1 MKRIKMLL
9 FVFLL
14 ILGGTSGESSREENV
29 CIGTSGRMSVPG
41 NRTTHYQNLRDRY
54 TNCTYVDGNLELTWL
69 QDDSL
74 DLSFLQYIR
83 EVTGY
88 VLISYVDVRR
98 LVLPSLQIIRG
109 RTLFKLSVRDEEFS
123 LMVTMSKMFSLEMPA
138 LRDILAGSAGFFN
151 NYNLCHIKSINWD
164 EILTGPG
171 AHDVYVYNF
180 TERERNCSS
189 CHPSCPAEGG
199 CWGPGPDNCQQLSK
213 INCSPQCHGG
223 RCFGPEPRQC
233 CHLFCAG
240 GCTGPTQSDCL
251 ACRNFYDNGVCK
263 QECPSMMRYNSITY
277 SWEPNP
283 DGKFAYGATCVRE
296 CPEHLLKDN
305 SACVRA
311 CPANKKAKN
320 GECVPCNGPCPK
332 TCPVDKLEIIH
343 AGNIDKFKNCTIL
356 QGSLQI
362 LQHSFDGYQEIYENY
377 TFGPH
382 HGKMHPSK
390 LEVFSTVKEITGFVN
405 IDAYHPEF
413 RDLGFLRRLEVIG
426 GRYLHEYFSALYVV
440 KTSLES
446 LRLDSL
452 QKVRSG
458 GVMIVENKRLCFA
471 EGIKWQAFIS
481 REQKSQSYDVMVD
494 KNRNASECAAD
505 GQVCHEQC
513 TEDGCWAAGADSC
526 LHCKHFR
533 VGERCV
539 EKCDKTLGM
548 YQKSKDTCAICHE
561 ECDGPCTGEGPG
573 QCDRCKHVKDGPYC
587 VAQCPS
593 TKYNSS
599 GECLPC
605 HENCVGGCSGPA
617 NTVGEGGCFSC
628 EGAIVGPNEE
638 VERCLN
644 VNETCPMGTF
654 LEFVA
659 PQKQGRLRP
668 LAGKNICRGCHP
680 RCKNCTGFGFH
691 INVCHECVHYRSG
704 EQCEDECDVD
714 FYVDEERHECLRCA
728 AECQGCYGPG
738 QRCKTCRNY
747 RIYLDSADG
756 SSNSSAFNCTTH
768 CPESHPHKIF
778 PGDDQPPYCST
789 EPGVLPLHGAEDS
802 VTIIASSVS
811 VTLVFLLVIV
821 TFIICKCRSDRKKED
836 MLKMTMMMSKEGLNE
851 PLKVTNVKP
860 NLAKLRIVKEIELRK
875 GGILGFGAFGTVY
888 KGVWVPEEENVKIP
902 VAIKVLREGT
912 GADTNKEILEEAYIM
927 ASLDHPNLL
936 PLLAVCMTS
945 QMMLVTQLMPLGCLL
960 DYVRNN
966 RSKIGS
972 KPLLNWCT
980 QIARGMAYLEDRR
993 LVHRDLAARNVLVQT
1008 PNSVK
1013 ITDFGLA
1020 KLLDINEEEYKAAG
1034 GKMPIKWLALECIQ
1048 HRIFNHKSDVWA
1060 FGVTVWELLTY
1071 GGRPYENV
1079 PAKDVPDLL
1088 EKGERLPQPTSCSIE
1103 VYMIMIKCWM
1113 LDADSRPS
1121 FKELADEFAKMSRDP
1136 GRYLVI
1142 PGDRLMR
1149 LPSYTQQD
1157 ERELMRSLAA
1167 SALDGPTDVLVN
1179 AGEYLN
1185 PQGPTGFSTAAPSLR
1200 SGYPASSLATLQDEH
1215 DEWGRAASPA
1225 SRAIDPRRRPTDSSK
1240 CRSGSAS
1247 STPGDCLQGLDC
1259 DQVDNDCFEPAGYSS
1274 LPVGGAAGG
1283 SAASSGQATV
1293 GGLKLHLPLDE
1304 DDYLMPSNGQQA
1316 GYMDLGGHQKGD
1328 AASSQA
1334 SCSGEHPFML
1344 SMDNPEYH
1352 MVASRGLLH
1361 GSLAGG
1367 PPHGYNPNGY
1377 GPGYGAT
1384 ATYAPLS
1391 EASGPT
1397 YASGRT
1403 SGQPSSFAG
1412 TPPVSGAF
1420 GVTGGPST
1428 GAYPSTSLPGGGFPH
1443 SAPPS
1448 VAYPASSVSSSGTF
1462 ANSAPPS
1469 GAYPPSGALPPG
1481 GTYPTNC
1488 YGTSS
1493 PNSVGVPV
1501 AEGAA
1506 RWAARRAAAEQN
1518 YDYYGDE
1525 RSAEPSGDAEE
1536 CPSETTV

>member
-1 MKRIKMLL
+1 MLFQL
-9 FVFLL
+9 YWVVLL
-14 ILGGTSGESSREENV
+14 AAWALPCLSLEENV

-69 QDDSL
+69 QDDRL

-88 VLISYVDVRR
+88 VLISYVDVQR

-109 RTLFKLSVRDEEFS
+109 RTVFKLNVRDEEFS
-123 LMVTMSKMFSLEMPA
+123 LMVTMSKMLSLEMPA
-138 LRDILAGSAGFFN
+138 LRDVLAGSVGIFN

-171 AHDVYVYNF
+171 AIDVYVYNF

-189 CHPSCPAEGG
+189 CHESCPAEGG
-199 CWGPGPDNCQQLSK
+199 CWGPGADNCQRLSK

-296 CPEHLLKDN
+296 CPEHLLKDS

-311 CPANKKAKN
+311 CPPNKKAVK

-332 TCPVDKLEIIH
+332 VCEIGKDGIIH
-343 AGNIDKFKNCTIL
+343 AGNIDHFKNCTIL
-356 QGSLQI
+356 QGSLRVM
-362 LQHSFDGYQEIYENY
+362 QHSFDGYQEIYNNY
-377 TFGPH
+377 SFGPH
-382 HGKMHPSK
+382 YGKMHPRR
-390 LEVFSTVKEITGFVN
+390 LEVLSTVREITGYVQ

-413 RDLGFLRRLEVIG
+413 RDLSFLRGLEIIG
-426 GRYLHEYFSALYVV
+426 GRFKYEYFTALYVI

-446 LRLDSL
+446 LGLNAF

-458 GVMIVENKRLCFA
+458 GVLIAENKRLCFA
-471 EGIKWQAFIS
+471 DGINWQAFIS
-481 REQKSQSYDVMVD
+481 HDKKSQSSYDVMVGT
-494 KNRNASECAAD
+494 NRNASDCAAH
-505 GQVCHEQC
+505 GLVCHEQC
-513 TEDGCWAAGADSC
+513 TEDGCWAADASSC
-526 LHCKHFR
+526 LRCRHFR
-533 VGERCV
+533 VGDRCV
-539 EKCDKTLGM
+539 EKCDQSLGM
-548 YQKSKDTCAICHE
+548 YQRSEDTCDICHK
-561 ECDGPCTGEGPG
+561 ECDGPCTGHGPG
-573 QCDRCKHVKDGPYC
+573 QCVRCKHVRDGPYC
-587 VAQCPS
+587 VAQCPA
-593 TKYNSS
+593 TKYDAA

-605 HENCVGGCSGPA
+605 HANCVSGCSGPA

-628 EGAIVGPNEE
+628 EGAVLASDGS
-638 VERCLN
+638 VDRCLN
-644 VNETCPMGTF
+644 VNETCPMGTYF
-654 LEFVA
+654 EFVGW
-659 PQKQGRLRP
+659 QKQGPLRA
-668 LAGKNICRGCHP
+668 LAGKSICRGCHP

-691 INVCHECVHYRSG
+691 VNVCHECVRYRNG
-704 EQCEDECDVD
+704 EQCEDACEDD
-714 FYVDEERHECLRCA
+714 FFADEERHQCLRCA
-728 AECQGCYGPG
+728 SECRGCYGPG
-738 QRCKTCRNY
+738 QRCKACRNY
-747 RIYLDSADG
+747 RIYLDAADG
-756 SSNSSAFNCTTH
+756 STNSSAFNCTAH
-768 CPESHPHKIF
+768 CPDSHPHKIF
-778 PGDDQPPYCST
+778 PEDGDDPYCSSET
-789 EPGVLPLHGAEDS
+789 DALPLHGSGDS
-802 VTIIASSVS
+802 VTIIASSVV
-811 VTLVFLLVIV
+811 VTLVVLLALATGV
-821 TFIICKCRSDRKKED
+821 ICKCRSDKKKED
-836 MLKMTMMMSKEGLNE
+836 MLKMTMIMSKEGLNE

-888 KGVWVPEEENVKIP
+888 KGVWVPEEEHVKIP

-980 QIARGMAYLEDRR
+980 QIARGMAYLEERR

-1088 EKGERLPQPTSCSIE
+1088 EKGERLPQPGCCSIE
-1103 VYMIMIKCWM
+1103 IYMIMIKCWM
-1113 LDADSRPS
+1113 LDADSRPT
-1121 FKELADEFAKMSRDP
+1121 FRELSEEFAKMSRDP

-1185 PQGPTGFSTAAPSLR
+1185 PQGHTGFSTAAPSLR
-1200 SGYPASSLATLQDEH
+1200 SGYPASSLATLQDEV
-1215 DEWGRAASPA
+1215 DEWPRPGSPA
-1225 SRAIDPRRRPTDSSK
+1225 TCAGRQPRCSADGSGKGRTDSV
-1240 CRSGSAS
+1240 S
-1247 STPGDCLQGLDC
+1247 SSPGDCLHSADGDLG
-1259 DQVDNDCFEPAGYSS
+1259 DNDCFEPATGYSS
-1274 LPVGGAAGG
+1274 LPVAGAGT
-1283 SAASSGQATV
+1283 SHQAIV
-1293 GGLKLHLPLDE
+1293 AGLKLHLPLDE
-1304 DDYLMPSNGQQA
+1304 DDYLMPSNGQCSSG
-1316 GYMDLGGHQKGD
+1316 GYMDLAAGYQPGESSRAPTAHQ
-1328 AASSQA
+1328 
-1334 SCSGEHPFML
+1334 HPFMV

-1367 PPHGYNPNGY
+1367 PRHGYGADYGY
-1377 GPGYGAT
+1377 GP
-1384 ATYAPLS
+1384 LS
-1391 EASGPT
+1391 ETGYAAGGAAGPFGGSPPAS
-1397 YASGRT
+1397 
-1403 SGQPSSFAG
+1403 
-1412 TPPVSGAF
+1412 
-1420 GVTGGPST
+1420 
-1428 GAYPSTSLPGGGFPH
+1428 GAYPSCAHPGAPFASSAPPSGAYPAPAHAAGTFVN

-1448 VAYPASSVSSSGTF
+1448 VAYPAVG
-1462 ANSAPPS
+1462 PS
-1469 GAYPPSGALPPG
+1469 HPG
-1481 GTYPTNC
+1481 GPFAANC
-1488 YGTSS
+1488 YGASS

-1501 AEGAA
+1501 AEGVA
-1506 RWAARRAAAEQN
+1506 RWAGRRTPADEAPYE
-1518 YDYYGDE
+1518 YYGAME
-1525 RSAEPSGDAEE
+1525 REPDAAGAADA

>member
-1 MKRIKMLL
+1 MLPSRGGMLL
-9 FVFLL
+9 GCALALCAALQAGLVAGQLPPEFNDGSTTHMKQK
-14 ILGGTSGESSREENV
+14 I

-539 EKCDKTLGM
+539 EKCDKTLG
-548 YQKSKDTCAICHE
+548 KDIDHLSRSIT
-561 ECDGPCTGEGPG
+561 
-573 QCDRCKHVKDGPYC
+573 DRYSERCR
-587 VAQCPS
+587 AQQQPL
-593 TKYNSS
+593 TD
-599 GECLPC
+599 
-605 HENCVGGCSGPA
+605 
-617 NTVGEGGCFSC
+617 
-628 EGAIVGPNEE
+628 
-638 VERCLN
+638 ERCLN

-811 VTLVFLLVIV
+811 
-821 TFIICKCRSDRKKED
+821 
-836 MLKMTMMMSKEGLNE
+836 
-851 PLKVTNVKP
+851 
-860 NLAKLRIVKEIELRK
+860 
-875 GGILGFGAFGTVY
+875 
-888 KGVWVPEEENVKIP
+888 
-902 VAIKVLREGT
+902 
-912 GADTNKEILEEAYIM
+912 
-927 ASLDHPNLL
+927 
-936 PLLAVCMTS
+936 
-945 QMMLVTQLMPLGCLL
+945 
-960 DYVRNN
+960 
-966 RSKIGS
+966 
-972 KPLLNWCT
+972 
-980 QIARGMAYLEDRR
+980 
-993 LVHRDLAARNVLVQT
+993 
-1008 PNSVK
+1008 
-1013 ITDFGLA
+1013 
-1020 KLLDINEEEYKAAG
+1020 
-1034 GKMPIKWLALECIQ
+1034 
-1048 HRIFNHKSDVWA
+1048 
-1060 FGVTVWELLTY
+1060 
-1071 GGRPYENV
+1071 
-1079 PAKDVPDLL
+1079 
-1088 EKGERLPQPTSCSIE
+1088 
-1103 VYMIMIKCWM
+1103 
-1113 LDADSRPS
+1113 
-1121 FKELADEFAKMSRDP
+1121 
-1136 GRYLVI
+1136 
-1142 PGDRLMR
+1142 
-1149 LPSYTQQD
+1149 D

-1420 GVTGGPST
+1420 GVAGGPST

-1525 RSAEPSGDAEE
+1525 RSAEPSGDNEE